1 MTSIS
6 KNLYIDKLDDI
17 VKKYNNIHH
26 RTITMKPGDV
36 KSKAYINF
44 NKENNYKDPKFK
56 VFDYMRI
63 SKYKNIFAKGYIS
76 NWSEEVF
83 VFKKVINTVDIFT
96 RRSKRRRNHWEFLQ
110 KEITKK
116 CQKRYWDRKSNSEKR

>member
-17 VKKYNNIHH
+17 VKKYNNVHH

-56 VFDYMRI
+56 VFDYVRI

-96 RRSKRRRNHWEFLQ
+96 RRS
-110 KEITKK
+110 
-116 CQKRYWDRKSNSEKR
+116 